1 MSDGIY
7 HCLAGAYCKYISVHI
22 SCIGHLL
29 HLIYKVCLEHVG
41 VGSLWR
47 PSSIVESGLEGGI
60 A

>member
-1 MSDGIY
+1 MSDKIY
-7 HCLAGAYCKYISVHI
+7 HCLADVYCKHISVHI
-22 SCIGHLL
+22 YGIGHLL
-29 HLIYKVCLEHVG
+29 NLIYKVCLEHVG